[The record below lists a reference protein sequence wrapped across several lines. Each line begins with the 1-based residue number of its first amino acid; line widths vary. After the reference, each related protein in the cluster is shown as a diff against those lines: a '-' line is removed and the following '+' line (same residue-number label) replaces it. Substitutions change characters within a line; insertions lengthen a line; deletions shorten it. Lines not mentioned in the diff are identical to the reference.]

1 MPTATLP
8 HKPDL
13 TVDQMFAALQT
24 KFGEKYEVYKTALAG
39 ADVIIKKSGSTG
51 VSIRLLQKKDK
62 TLIRYGGMSPSAFVR
77 MLAMGIIPWVIL
89 AMTAWKP
96 ITKEVGEFIENA
108 PEFT

>member
-13 TVDQMFAALQT
+13 TVDQMLSALQT

-39 ADVIIKKSGSTG
+39 ADVVIKKSGSTG
-51 VSIRLLQKKDK
+51 VSLRLLQKKDK
-62 TLIRYGGMSPSAFVR
+62 TLIRYGGMAPSFFVR
-77 MLAMGIIPWVIL
+77 LLAMGILPMIIL
-89 AMTAWKP
+89 AMTTWKP
-96 ITKEVGEFIENA
+96 ITKEVGEFIESA